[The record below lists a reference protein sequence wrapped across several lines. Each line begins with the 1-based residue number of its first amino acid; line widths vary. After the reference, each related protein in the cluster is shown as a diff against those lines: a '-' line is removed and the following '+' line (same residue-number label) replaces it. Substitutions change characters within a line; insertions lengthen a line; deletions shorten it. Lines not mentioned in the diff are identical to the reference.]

1 MNDGTLRVAVVC
13 GGRSSEKEVSRTSGE
28 QVLQALRR
36 RGHDAER
43 IEADEELW
51 DALRA
56 GGYDVAFL
64 ALHGRY
70 GEDGTVQGVCELLD
84 VPYTGS
90 GVLATALC
98 LDKAMAKRVLV
109 AEGINTAPWR
119 LVPRHLDAR
128 AAGEAMR
135 QAVEAVA
142 GYPMVAKPNRGG
154 STIGLSIVRDEA
166 GLNAAYDAA
175 AAHDT
180 VLCERFVDGLEI
192 TIGVLGHNPPEALP
206 TLEIVSHRPL
216 YDYAAKYTAGQSEHI
231 IPARLPEEQRGRAQR
246 AAERAH
252 AALGCH
258 SMSRVDVIV
267 DRAGEPWVIEV
278 NAIPGLTELSLLPD
292 AARAAGIGFDGLC
305 QRLVREA
312 LQRHAEEGGA

>member
-1 MNDGTLRVAVVC
+1 MRIAVVC
-13 GGRSSEKEVSRTSGE
+13 GGRSSENEVSRTSGA
-28 QVLQALRR
+28 QVLDALRD

-43 IEADEELW
+43 IEADDELW
-51 DALRA
+51 DALRG
-56 GGYDVAFL
+56 GGYDAAFL

-70 GEDGTVQGVCELLD
+70 GEDGTVQGVCELLGI
-84 VPYTGS
+84 PYTGS

-119 LVPRHLDAR
+119 LLDRHLGADAAR
-128 AAGEAMR
+128 DAMGDVAAAL
-135 QAVEAVA
+135 
-142 GYPMVAKPNRGG
+142 GYPLVAKPNRGG
-154 STIGLSIVRDEA
+154 STIGLTIVRDA
-166 GLNAAYDAA
+166 SALLDAYTLAAE
-175 AAHDT
+175 HDS

-216 YDYAAKYTAGQSEHI
+216 YDYAAKYTAGQSEHV
-231 IPARLPEEQRGRAQR
+231 IPARLPEEQRQAAQR

-252 AALGCH
+252 AALGCY

-267 DRAGEPWVIEV
+267 DRGGVSWVIEV
-278 NAIPGLTELSLLPD
+278 NAIPGLTALSLLPD
-292 AARAAGIGFDGLC
+292 AARAAGIGFEDLC
-305 QRLVREA
+305 ERLVREA
-312 LQRHAEEGGA
+312 VQRHGEEGAQR